1 MKKYFLTSAKTALV
15 LVYMVIIAG
24 AVVRMT
30 GSGMGC
36 PDWPKCFGYYI
47 PPTEEKELLY
57 TPGKSYEKG
66 QVIIQDEQ
74 LFVATTDFVAPS
86 QYKASQW
93 EKYTKHDYAIFNPS
107 HTWVEY
113 INRLVGALA
122 GLACLLTFM
131 LSFSFWKENKKIVFY
146 SFFICFL
153 MGFQAWLGKT
163 VVDSVL
169 SPYKITTHMLVA
181 LVIVAF
187 QLYVI
192 ASVARTTNA
201 VVKDSKFKLVLYVV
215 LGFTLLQVVLGTQVR
230 ESIDHLVESGLP
242 KVFWLES
249 PTLLFYFHRSFSI
262 VIVLANLY
270 LFLRNRRLQLG
281 VQKLDWVMRILL
293 LEIVTGVIMSYLH
306 FPFGS
311 QTAHLVLAS
320 ILFGVQFYI
329 LLQHTKINQSNS

>member
-47 PPTEEKELLY
+47 PPTEQKELEF
-57 TPGKSYEKG
+57 TPNKAYDKG
-66 QVIIQDEQ
+66 QVIIKDER
-74 LFVATTDFVAPS
+74 LLVAKSDFTATS
-86 QYKASQW
+86 SFSASNW
-93 EKYTKHDYAIFNPS
+93 EAYTKHDYAIFNPS

-131 LSFSFWKENKKIVFY
+131 LSFSFWKENKKIIFY

-181 LVIVAF
+181 LIIVAF
-187 QLYVI
+187 QLYLI
-192 ASVARTTNA
+192 ASVSTTNPILL
-201 VVKDSKFKLVLYVV
+201 KDSKFKLVLYVV
-215 LGFTLLQVVLGTQVR
+215 LGFTLVQVILGTQVR
-230 ESIDHLVESGLP
+230 EAIDHLVESGLP
-242 KVFWLES
+242 RIFWLES
-249 PTLLFYFHRSFSI
+249 PTLSFYFHRSFSI
-262 VIVLANLY
+262 VILLANLY

-293 LEIVTGVIMSYLH
+293 LEIVTGIIMSYLH

-320 ILFGVQFYI
+320 LLFGVQFYI
-329 LLQHTKINQSNS
+329 LLQATKFTQSKS

>member
-1 MKKYFLTSAKTALV
+1 MKKYFLTTAKAALV
-15 LVYMVIIAG
+15 FVYLVIIAG

-47 PPTEEKELLY
+47 PPTEESELLY
-57 TPGKSYEKG
+57 IPGKFYKKG
-66 QVIIQDEQ
+66 QVIIQNEQ
-74 LFVATTDFVAPS
+74 LVVATTDFVAPVH
-86 QYKASQW
+86 YNVKQW
-93 EKYTKHDYAIFNPS
+93 EKYTKHDYAIFNPT

-122 GLACLLTFM
+122 GLACLVTFV
-131 LSFSFWKENKKIVFY
+131 LSFFYWREKKRIIFY
-146 SFFICFL
+146 AFFICLL

-181 LVIVAF
+181 LIIVAF
-187 QLYVI
+187 QLYLI
-192 ASVARTTNA
+192 ASVSTSKRIIL
-201 VVKDSKFKLVLYVV
+201 KDSKFKLVLYVV
-215 LGFTLLQVVLGTQVR
+215 LGFTLTQVILGTQVR
-230 ESIDHLVESGLP
+230 EGIDHLVESGLS

-249 PTLLFYFHRSFSI
+249 PTLSFYFHRSFSI
-262 VIVLANLY
+262 VILLANLY

-281 VQKLDWVMRILL
+281 VQKLDWVLRILL
-293 LEIVTGVIMSYLH
+293 LEILSGIVMSYLH

-311 QTAHLVLAS
+311 QPAHLVLAS
-320 ILFGVQFYI
+320 LLFGVQFYI
-329 LLQHTKINQSNS
+329 LLQTTQFNQSKS

>member
-86 QYKASQW
+86 TYKASQW

-122 GLACLLTFM
+122 GLACVLTFI
-131 LSFSFWKENKKIVFY
+131 LSFSFWKANKKIVFY

-169 SPYKITTHMLVA
+169 SPYKITTHMLAA

-192 ASVARTTNA
+192 ASVTQTTNTVA
-201 VVKDSKFKLVLYVV
+201 KDSKFNMVLYVV
-215 LGFTLLQVVLGTQVR
+215 LGFTLIQVVLGTQVR

-293 LEIVTGVIMSYLH
+293 LEILTGVIMSYMH

-329 LLQHTKINQSNS
+329 LLQNTKITQSNS

>member
-47 PPTEEKELLY
+47 PPTEQKELEF
-57 TPGKSYEKG
+57 TPNKAYDKG
-66 QVIIQDEQ
+66 QVIIKDER
-74 LFVATTDFVAPS
+74 LLVAKSDFTATS
-86 QYKASQW
+86 SFSASNW
-93 EKYTKHDYAIFNPS
+93 EAYTKHDYAIFNPS

-131 LSFSFWKENKKIVFY
+131 LSFSFWKENKKIIFY

-181 LVIVAF
+181 LIIVAF
-187 QLYVI
+187 QLYLI
-192 ASVARTTNA
+192 ASVSTTNPILL
-201 VVKDSKFKLVLYVV
+201 KDSKFKLVLYVV
-215 LGFTLLQVVLGTQVR
+215 LGFTLVQVILGTQVR
-230 ESIDHLVESGLP
+230 EAIDHLVESGLP
-242 KVFWLES
+242 RIFWLES
-249 PTLLFYFHRSFSI
+249 STLSFYFHRSFSI
-262 VIVLANLY
+262 VILLANLY

-293 LEIVTGVIMSYLH
+293 LEIVTGIIMSYLH

-320 ILFGVQFYI
+320 LLFGVQFYI
-329 LLQHTKINQSNS
+329 LLQATKFTQSKS